1 MFDSGAPG
9 MLGNVDRVWGCGGA
23 FSSNPLFRQELRSS
37 VFGDTVVSF
46 DRTADAAYGA
56 TLAVTT
62 TFWQFLLIEVL
73 QGGVAIALYD
83 SFWSE
88 MM

>member
-62 TFWQFLLIEVL
+62 TF
-73 QGGVAIALYD
+73 
-83 SFWSE
+83 
-88 MM
+88 